1 MSLCRWWCERG
12 FSVIL
17 QKIREVIKEHSQ
29 FVALQSGV
37 MQQLE
42 AAVVLLREIDVG
54 HHGQNLNDAPE
65 VFGNGVV

>member
-1 MSLCRWWCERG
+1 M
-12 FSVIL
+12 
-17 QKIREVIKEHSQ
+17 QYQVIKEHSQ

-54 HHGQNLNDAPE
+54 HHSQNLNDAPE